1 MPERE
6 GDSGLCILA
15 FDLVFLITPLF
26 LRKYFYAKEAP
37 VDVRPRRVALAALVA
52 ASSLLLAACDGGS
65 DSASGPGKAA
75 DSGNKKDKGAPSAP
89 ATITADQ
96 AQQALVALTDLPAGW
111 KLEPNTGLDKSQGGE
126 DEILNG
132 SRPECAPITAVLNTG
147 RLEEDHKANAQV
159 VFTKKGDQTTVA
171 QDVSG
176 YERAVA
182 EKAMAGLRTAVEKCA
197 SFDAKASGKK
207 STVKVKK
214 PAGQQQKY
222 GDESVSYDVTVVTG
236 DMQMDFDLATVRSH
250 GAITTVLNNYPAHGD
265 RGKAAFAKALTKAAE
280 KLTAAAAKTA

>member
-1 MPERE
+1 M
-6 GDSGLCILA
+6 
-15 FDLVFLITPLF
+15 
-26 LRKYFYAKEAP
+26 Y
-37 VDVRPRRVALAALVA
+37 VRPRRVALAALVA

-65 DSASGPGKAA
+65 DSASG
-75 DSGNKKDKGAPSAP
+75 SGGKKDKGAPSAP
-89 ATITADQ
+89 AAPAAITADQ

-126 DEILNG
+126 EEIGNP

-197 SFDAKASGKK
+197 AFDAKESGKK
-207 STVKVKK
+207 ATVKVKK
-214 PAGQQQKY
+214 AAGQQPKY
-222 GDESVSYDVTVVTG
+222 GDESVSYSVTVVSG
-236 DMQMDFDLATVRSH
+236 GMQMDFDLGTVRSH
-250 GAITTVLNNYPAHGD
+250 GAITTVLNNYSDHGD
-265 RGKAAFAKALTKAAE
+265 RGKAAFGKALAKAAE
-280 KLTAAAAKTA
+280 KLTAAASKTA